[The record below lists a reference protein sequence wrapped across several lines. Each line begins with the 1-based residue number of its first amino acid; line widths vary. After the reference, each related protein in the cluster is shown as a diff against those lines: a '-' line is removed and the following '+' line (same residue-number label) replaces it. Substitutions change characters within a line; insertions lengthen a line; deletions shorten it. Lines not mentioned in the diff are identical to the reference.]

1 MLILISQIVCTMNK
15 RNITF
20 ALLTALLVSCNL
32 DNEIEEPTPTIDP
45 VYPPADLVL
54 TKSELQMVQ
63 QSNTFAFNLFNQIS
77 DTTAWES
84 DIKTKSFMVSPLSI
98 TYALGMLNNGA
109 AGNTQAQINNVLGF
123 GQTGADSINAFCYKM
138 LQAAPALD
146 SLTKVLI
153 ANNIYLNQ
161 GFEIK
166 PEFQKKANDFYDAQP
181 ETRNFAD
188 GETMDVINQWASDHT
203 EHMIDTVLTEDE
215 FDERAD
221 YYMLNAL
228 YFKGEWTTK
237 FDKAKTKEASF
248 STPGRK
254 TVMVPMMNLQA
265 EFEYSQNN
273 DYQAIRLPYG
283 NGSYY
288 MTVLLPKAFNGDLP
302 ALPSAQA
309 WKELN
314 RNMEKTLIDLSMPRI
329 ETDTDIDLSDIMKG
343 LGMTDAFNRAADFSE
358 LSVVWT
364 YIFLFKQV
372 AKIKLD
378 EEGTEAAA
386 VTVIGGKRS
395 DSTPKFTA
403 NHPFIYLISE
413 KNSDAIFFMGRFTG
427 E

>member
-1 MLILISQIVCTMNK
+1 MNK

-20 ALLTALLVSCNL
+20 ALLAALLVSCNL

-84 DIKTKSFMVSPLSI
+84 DIKTKSFMVSPISI

-109 AGNTQAQINNVLGF
+109 AGNTQAQINDVLGF

-188 GETMDVINQWASDHT
+188 GETMDVINKWASDHT
-203 EHMIDTVLTEDE
+203 EQMIDTVLTEDE
-215 FDERAD
+215 FDESAD

-254 TVMVPMMNLQA
+254 TVMVPMMNL
-265 EFEYSQNN
+265 
-273 DYQAIRLPYG
+273 
-283 NGSYY
+283 
-288 MTVLLPKAFNGDLP
+288 
-302 ALPSAQA
+302 
-309 WKELN
+309 
-314 RNMEKTLIDLSMPRI
+314 
-329 ETDTDIDLSDIMKG
+329 
-343 LGMTDAFNRAADFSE
+343 
-358 LSVVWT
+358 
-364 YIFLFKQV
+364 
-372 AKIKLD
+372 
-378 EEGTEAAA
+378 
-386 VTVIGGKRS
+386 
-395 DSTPKFTA
+395 
-403 NHPFIYLISE
+403 
-413 KNSDAIFFMGRFTG
+413 
-427 E
+427 

>member
-1 MLILISQIVCTMNK
+1 MNK

-20 ALLTALLVSCNL
+20 ALLAALLVNCNL

-109 AGNTQAQINNVLGF
+109 AGNTQAQINDVLGF

-181 ETRNFAD
+181 ETRDFAD
-188 GETMDVINQWASDHT
+188 GETMDVINKWASDHT
-203 EHMIDTVLTEDE
+203 EQMIDTVLTEDE
-215 FDERAD
+215 FDEHAD

-237 FDKAKTKEASF
+237 FDKTKTKEASF

-273 DYQAIRLPYG
+273 DYQAIRLPYD
-283 NGSYY
+283 NGFYY

-309 WKELN
+309 WNELN

-329 ETDTDIDLSDIMKG
+329 ETDTDIDLIEIMQG
-343 LGMTDAFNRAADFSE
+343 LGMTDAFNHAADFSE

-395 DSTPKFTA
+395 DSIPKFTA

>member
-1 MLILISQIVCTMNK
+1 MNK

-20 ALLTALLVSCNL
+20 ALLAALLVSCNL
-32 DNEIEEPTPTIDP
+32 DNEIEEPTPTIVP

-109 AGNTQAQINNVLGF
+109 AGNTQAQINDVLGF

-188 GETMDVINQWASDHT
+188 GETMDVINKWASDHT
-203 EHMIDTVLTEDE
+203 EQMIDTVLTKDE
-215 FDERAD
+215 FDESAD

-329 ETDTDIDLSDIMKG
+329 ETDTDIDLIDIMKG
-343 LGMTDAFNRAADFSE
+343 LGMTDAFGRGADFSE

>member
-1 MLILISQIVCTMNK
+1 MNK

-20 ALLTALLVSCNL
+20 ALLAALLVNCNL

-109 AGNTQAQINNVLGF
+109 AGNTQAQINDVLGF

-181 ETRNFAD
+181 ETRDFAD
-188 GETMDVINQWASDHT
+188 GETMDVINKWASDHT
-203 EHMIDTVLTEDE
+203 EQMIDTVLTEDE
-215 FDERAD
+215 FDEHAD

-309 WKELN
+309 WNELN

-329 ETDTDIDLSDIMKG
+329 ETDTDIDLIEIMQG

-395 DSTPKFTA
+395 DSIPKFTA

>member
-1 MLILISQIVCTMNK
+1 MNK
-15 RNITF
+15 KNITI
-20 ALLTALLVSCNL
+20 ALLAALLAGCNL
-32 DNEIEEPTPTIDP
+32 DNGIEEPTPTIDP
-45 VYPPADLVL
+45 VYPPTGLAL
-54 TKSELQMVQ
+54 TKSEMQMVQ

-109 AGNTQAQINNVLGF
+109 AGNTQAQINDVLGF

-146 SLTKVLI
+146 SMTKVLI
-153 ANNIYLNQ
+153 TNNIYLNQ

-188 GETMDVINQWASDHT
+188 GETMDVINKWASDHT
-203 EHMIDTVLTEDE
+203 EQMIDTVLTEDE

-329 ETDTDIDLSDIMKG
+329 ETDTDIDLIDIMKG
-343 LGMTDAFNRAADFSE
+343 LGMTDAFTRAADFSE

-364 YIFLFKQV
+364 YISLFKQV

-386 VTVIGGKRS
+386 VTIIGNPRGQ
-395 DSTPKFTA
+395 TYPKFTA

-413 KNSDAIFFMGRFTG
+413 KNSDAIFFMGRFMG

>member
-1 MLILISQIVCTMNK
+1 MNK
-15 RNITF
+15 KNITF
-20 ALLTALLVSCNL
+20 ALLAALLVSCNL
-32 DNEIEEPTPTIDP
+32 DNVIEEPKPEPTIDP

-109 AGNTQAQINNVLGF
+109 AGNTQAQINDVLGF

-138 LQAAPALD
+138 LQTAPTLD

-161 GFEIK
+161 GFPIK
-166 PEFQKKANDFYDAQP
+166 PEFQQKADIFYNAQP

-188 GETMDVINQWASDHT
+188 GETMDVINKWASDHT

-215 FDERAD
+215 FYEFAD

-302 ALPSAQA
+302 ALPSSQA

-314 RNMEKTLIDLSMPRI
+314 RNMQKTVIDLSMPRI
-329 ETDTDIDLSDIMKG
+329 KTDTDIYLPDIMKG
-343 LGMTDAFNRAADFSE
+343 LGMTDAFTRAADFSE
-358 LSVVWT
+358 LSVVST
-364 YIFLFKQV
+364 CISLFKQV

-386 VTVIGGKRS
+386 VTIIGGWRS
-395 DSTPKFTA
+395 NSIPEFKA

>member
-1 MLILISQIVCTMNK
+1 MNK

>member
-1 MLILISQIVCTMNK
+1 MNK

-20 ALLTALLVSCNL
+20 ALLAALLVSCNL

-84 DIKTKSFMVSPLSI
+84 DIKTKSFMVSPISI

-138 LQAAPALD
+138 LQAAPGLD

-188 GETMDVINQWASDHT
+188 GETMDVINKWASDHT
-203 EHMIDTVLTEDE
+203 EQMIDTVLTEDE
-215 FDERAD
+215 FDESAD

-343 LGMTDAFNRAADFSE
+343 LGMTDAFTRAADFRE